1 MTKRTVRPERRG
13 SDTVEGRTLSRVAA
27 CALLLIPL
35 CAIPAPVAAQ
45 TWPVKPV
52 RIVLPFAPGGGTDIM
67 GRLLGQKL
75 TEELG
80 TTFVIENR
88 AGAAATIG
96 AAFVAKS
103 PPDGYTLLITAPE
116 MSIHPSI
123 TPKLPYDPLKDF
135 AHISQLSS
143 GQFIL
148 AAHPSVP
155 VKTVKE
161 LIAMAKA
168 RPGAL
173 NYGTSGTGGIN
184 HLSGLLFQ
192 SMSGIR
198 LTHVPFKG
206 SGASV
211 VALMTGE
218 VEFVFGSTGALVGPA
233 RAARIRPIAVTS
245 TQRFGELPNV
255 PTIAESGL
263 KDFNVTNWYGF
274 YAPAGTSPDIVR
286 RLQTAAKRLH
296 NPDVK
301 QTLAASGNEPVVS
314 SPEEFAAFLRVEIAK
329 WAKVIRESGVK
340 AE

>member
-1 MTKRTVRPERRG
+1 MSIKFATRAV
-13 SDTVEGRTLSRVAA
+13 VAIA
-27 CALLLIPL
+27 AAAAVAL
-35 CAIPAPVAAQ
+35 PASAQ
-45 TWPVKPV
+45 SWPTKPV

-67 GRLLGQKL
+67 GRLLSQKL

-80 TTFVIENR
+80 QQFIVENR
-88 AGAAATIG
+88 PGAGATIG
-96 AAFVAKS
+96 AAFVAKA

-116 MSIHPSI
+116 MAIHPTL

-135 AHISQLSS
+135 TPISQLSS
-143 GQFIL
+143 GQFML

-161 LIAMAKA
+161 LIALAKA

-173 NYGTSGTGGIN
+173 NYGSSGTGAIN

-198 LTHVPFKG
+198 WTHVPFKG

-218 VEFVFGSTGALVGPA
+218 VEFVFGSTGALAGPA
-233 RAARIRPIAVTS
+233 REGRIRPIAVTGPN
-245 TQRFGELPNV
+245 RFTEFPNV
-255 PTIAESGL
+255 PTISEAAL
-263 KDFNVTNWYGF
+263 KGFNVTNWYGF
-274 YAPAGTSPDIVR
+274 YGPAGVSPDIAR
-286 RLQTAAKRLH
+286 RLQSAAKRLH

-314 SPEEFAAFLRVEIAK
+314 TPEEFAAFLRAEIVK
-329 WAKVIRESGVK
+329 WAKVIRESGVT
-340 AE
+340 ASGG